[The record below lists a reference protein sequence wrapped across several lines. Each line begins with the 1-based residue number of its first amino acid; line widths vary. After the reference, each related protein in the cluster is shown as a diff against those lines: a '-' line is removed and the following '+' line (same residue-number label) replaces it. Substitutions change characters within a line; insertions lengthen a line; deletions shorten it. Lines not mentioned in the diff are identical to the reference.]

1 MKNNDFERAKLDDG
15 LNAEDEE
22 KQIKD
27 AFEKKRKRLL
37 DNLKLG
43 KEMQISK
50 IEEDAQIQAK
60 RINNFINFEMDSM
73 IKTLKEKKE
82 FNELKK
88 KLKIDNYEITLANQ
102 ESMMKSLRNNFAPND
117 IVDKINKK

>member
-102 ESMMKSLRNNFAPND
+102 ESMMESLRNNFAPND

>member
-102 ESMMKSLRNNFAPND
+102 ESMMESLRNNFAPND
-117 IVDKINKK
+117 VVDKINKK

>member
-1 MKNNDFERAKLDDG
+1 MKNNDFEKSKLDEG

-22 KQIKD
+22 RQIKD

-37 DNLKLG
+37 NNLKLG
-43 KEMQISK
+43 KEIQISK

-88 KLKIDNYEITLANQ
+88 KLKIDNYEITPANQ
-102 ESMMKSLRNNFAPND
+102 ESKMESLRNNFAPND
-117 IVDKINKK
+117 VVDKINKK

>member
-1 MKNNDFERAKLDDG
+1 MKNNDFEKSKLDEG

-22 KQIKD
+22 RQIKD

-37 DNLKLG
+37 NNLKLG
-43 KEMQISK
+43 KEIQISK

-82 FNELKK
+82 FN
-88 KLKIDNYEITLANQ
+88 
-102 ESMMKSLRNNFAPND
+102 
-117 IVDKINKK
+117 